1 MERRQS
7 RQSPK
12 AEEIRNESLPQHLHV
27 TKVFGGVF
35 WCESLM
41 AELCF
46 LRFLYFLYFLRYVLS
61 IGGERLIELLH
72 EARLAASSIVG
83 MDYPFLSCLV
93 QSLRCPSYRLL
104 GGVEIVTLYQFPCL
118 GDIRLY

>member
-1 MERRQS
+1 
-7 RQSPK
+7 
-12 AEEIRNESLPQHLHV
+12 
-27 TKVFGGVF
+27 
-35 WCESLM
+35 M

-46 LRFLYFLYFLRYVLS
+46 LHFLHCLRYMLS
-61 IGGERLIELLH
+61 TGGERLVELLH

-83 MDYPFLSCLV
+83 MDYPFLSCLI